1 MTQTSSGP
9 FIFKVGDRYAV
20 TTRRLQPRNFGEREQ
35 KRCGI
40 AFDTPDFQ
48 TALTVA
54 TRKRKATQ

>member
-40 AFDTPDFQ
+40 VFDAKDFT
-48 TALTVA
+48 TALQLA
-54 TRKRKATQ
+54 KRKRKATQ